1 MPILPHLQK
10 NLRACLAPPWPLL
23 VVAFSGGRDSVA
35 LLHGL
40 AQLQKQYKPGDG
52 WEFALLAA
60 HFNHG
65 LRGAESDGDET
76 FCRDFCAQQGIEF
89 VCDRAADLV
98 GGGENKARE
107 RRYAWL
113 NQVCDA
119 EQAKGY
125 QPVWLVCAHHQED
138 QAETVLL
145 HLLRGSG
152 TAGLAAMRRQ
162 NGRLL
167 RPLLTASREEIE
179 SYLAAHNLNWRE
191 DSTNA
196 GLDYTRNRLR
206 HLLLPLLKE
215 FNPRVNLALAQTA
228 EVAAAE
234 TDFLQEYAQQRMQQ
248 AMLDAAEGAA
258 AYPLALWQ
266 KEPLAIQRLLVRLL
280 WQAARQRPVCSLSFE
295 QTEAVVNLPLHKTI
309 HLLGGVAAVK
319 NDGWLKFFCLPSA
332 EMSRRRAKS
341 RGGYEKY
348 EKNGRKKN

>member
-1 MPILPHLQK
+1 M
-10 NLRACLAPPWPLL
+10 
-23 VVAFSGGRDSVA
+23 A

-40 AQLQKQYKPGDG
+40 VQLQKQGD
-52 WEFALLAA
+52 FALLAA

-65 LRGAESDGDET
+65 LRGAESDGDEA
-76 FCRDFCAQQGIEF
+76 FCRDFCAQLGVEF
-89 VCDRAADLV
+89 FCGRAADLV

-119 EQAKGY
+119 EQDKGY

-138 QAETVLL
+138 QAETLLL

-152 TAGLAAMRRQ
+152 TAAMRRQ

-167 RPLLTASREEIE
+167 RPLLTASRLEIE

-234 TDFLQEYAQQRMQQ
+234 KDFLQEYAQRRMQQ

-280 WQAARQRPVCSLSFE
+280 WQAARQCPVCSLSFE
-295 QTEAVVNLPLHKTI
+295 QTEAVINLLPHKTL
-309 HLLGGVAAVK
+309 HLPGGVAAVK
-319 NDGWLKFFCLPSA
+319 NDGWLKFFCLPAA

-341 RGGYEKY
+341 RGGYEKH
-348 EKNGRKKN
+348 EKNGRKKI

>member
-10 NLRACLAPPWPLL
+10 NLQGFLTPPWPLL
-23 VVAFSGGRDSVA
+23 VVALSGGRDSVA

-40 AQLQKQYKPGDG
+40 VQLQKQGD
-52 WEFALLAA
+52 FALLAA

-65 LRGAESDGDET
+65 LRGAESDGDEA
-76 FCRDFCAQQGIEF
+76 FCRDFCAQLGVEF
-89 VCDRAADLV
+89 FCGRAADLV

-119 EQAKGY
+119 EQDKGY

-138 QAETVLL
+138 QAETLLL

-167 RPLLTASREEIE
+167 RPLLTASRLEIE

-206 HLLLPLLKE
+206 HLLLPL
-215 FNPRVNLALAQTA
+215 RVNLALAQTA

-234 TDFLQEYAQQRMQQ
+234 MDFLQEYAQRRMQQ

-280 WQAARQRPVCSLSFE
+280 WQAARQCPVCSLSFE
-295 QTEAVVNLPLHKTI
+295 QTEAVINLLPHKTL
-309 HLLGGVAAVK
+309 HLPGGVAAVK
-319 NDGWLKFFCLPSA
+319 NDGWLKFFCLPAA

-341 RGGYEKY
+341 RGGYEKR
-348 EKNGRKKN
+348 EKNGRKKI